1 MRAILRFLL
10 ILLGIAFVAWI
21 TACGFL
27 LWQRHALI
35 YPFADWPRAENVSGL
50 PGANVQR
57 IQSVGGIDILTWTVP
72 PRGNKPVILYFTGN
86 TGSLPATAPKLREFT
101 HAGFGL
107 VAMNYRGAGGAE
119 GSPDQDDIVQD
130 GLAVYDA
137 IPDLIV
143 SYSAPPIIY
152 GSSLGAAVA
161 AQIAARRPAKA
172 VLLEVPFA
180 RLCEPA
186 QYQYPFVPACLILP
200 DQRWDSIEAVQ
211 SISAPLLVQV
221 GELDEIIPA
230 DHGRK
235 LFGAANAPKELMI
248 YPEGNH
254 SDLRL
259 HGAGI
264 DAIRFLNDLP

>member
-1 MRAILRFLL
+1 MKAMRRVLAILF
-10 ILLGIAFVAWI
+10 GIAFVGWI
-21 TACGFL
+21 AVCAFL
-27 LWQRHALI
+27 LAQRHALI
-35 YPFADWPRAENVSGL
+35 YPFAEWPRAESVSGL
-50 PGANVQR
+50 PGASVQR
-57 IQSVGGIDILTWTVP
+57 FQSVDGIEVLTWIVQ
-72 PRGNKPVILYFTGN
+72 PRGDKPVILYFTGN

-119 GSPDQDDIVQD
+119 GAPDQDDIILD
-130 GLAVYDA
+130 GVALYDA
-137 IPDLIV
+137 IPELIPDFDG
-143 SYSAPPIIY
+143 PPILY

-180 RLCEPA
+180 RLCETA

-200 DQRWDSIEAVQ
+200 DQRWDSVEAVQ
-211 SISAPLLVQV
+211 SITAPVLVQI
-221 GELDEIIPA
+221 GELDEVIPA

-235 LFGAANAPKELMI
+235 LFQAANEPKQLMV
-248 YPEGNH
+248 YPQGNH